1 MSDTINLQ
9 AELRSNVG
17 KGAARSVRRQQ
28 LIPGVIYGA
37 GKSPQPLTLK
47 FNELFKLLKAGK
59 FKSTLIELKIEDRI
73 EKVIC
78 RDVQKDIVKNL
89 PTHVDFLR
97 LSETSRI
104 NLFIPVE
111 FKNQSTSPGI
121 KRGGVLTVVRPE
133 VELIVNASAI
143 PSELEVDLNEFEL
156 GDTINISNISLPEGV
171 ETAIQGRD
179 FVIANIQSPSGLK
192 SAEDEA
198 DEAKETGEDAEEN
211 SNEDVE
217 KEAN

>member
-17 KGAARSVRRQQ
+17 KGAARSVRRQK

-217 KEAN
+217 KETN

>member
-17 KGAARSVRRQQ
+17 KGAARSVRRQK

-37 GKSPQPLTLK
+37 GKSPQPLTVK

-111 FKNQSTSPGI
+111 FKNHSTSPGI

-133 VELIVNASAI
+133 VELIVNANAI

-156 GDTINISNISLPEGV
+156 GDTINISNISLPKGV
-171 ETAIQGRD
+171 ETAIKGRD

-198 DEAKETGEDAEEN
+198 DGAEETGEDAEEN

>member
-1 MSDTINLQ
+1 MSDTISLQ

-28 LIPGVIYGA
+28 LIPGVMYGA
-37 GKSPQPLTLK
+37 GKSPQPLTVK

-59 FKSTLIELKIEDRI
+59 FKSTLIELKIEDKI

-111 FKNQSTSPGI
+111 FKNHSTSPGI

-133 VELIVNASAI
+133 VELIVNANEI
-143 PSELEVDLNEFEL
+143 PSELEVDLNDFEL
-156 GDTINISNISLPEGV
+156 GDTINISNISLPKGV

-198 DEAKETGEDAEEN
+198 DGTEETGEDAEEN

-217 KEAN
+217 QEAK

>member
-1 MSDTINLQ
+1 MSDMISLE
-9 AELRSNVG
+9 ASVRPNVG
-17 KGAARSVRRQQ
+17 KGAARAARRQQ
-28 LIPGVIYGA
+28 LVPGIIYGA
-37 GKSPQPLTLK
+37 GASPQALTVK

-59 FKSTLIELKIEDRI
+59 FKSTLIELKLGDKS

-78 RDVQKDIVKNL
+78 RDVQKDTLRNL

-111 FKNQSTSPGI
+111 FKNQATSPGI

-133 VELIVNASAI
+133 VELIVNATEI
-143 PSELEVDLNEFEL
+143 PSQLEVDLNDFEL
-156 GDTINISNISLPEGV
+156 GDTINISNINLPEGA
-171 ETAIQGRD
+171 ETTIQGRD

-192 SAEDEA
+192 SAEDEE
-198 DEAKETGEDAEEN
+198 DSPETEAEEG
-211 SNEDVE
+211 SEVDVE
-217 KEAN
+217 TENNDQN

>member
-37 GKSPQPLTLK
+37 GKSPQPLTVK

-133 VELIVNASAI
+133 VELIVNANAI
-143 PSELEVDLNEFEL
+143 PSELEVDLNDFEL
-156 GDTINISNISLPEGV
+156 GDTINISNISLPKGV
-171 ETAIQGRD
+171 ETTIQGRD

-217 KEAN
+217 KETN